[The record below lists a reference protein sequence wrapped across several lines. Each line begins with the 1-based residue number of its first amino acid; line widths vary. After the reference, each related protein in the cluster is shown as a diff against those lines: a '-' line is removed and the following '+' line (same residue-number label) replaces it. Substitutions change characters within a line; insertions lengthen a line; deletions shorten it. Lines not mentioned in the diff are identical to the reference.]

1 MHGDEYEIPLSATPS
16 TTRSTN
22 WKSESQLVASQTDLS
37 ADIPEEV
44 PVNPYDHSLL
54 EFIYNEMHAA
64 RFINL
69 APLSLLSNMLPL
81 YFQGA
86 PYCRTSARSNLT
98 ELSK

>member
-1 MHGDEYEIPLSATPS
+1 MISDGHEIPPSAIPS
-16 TTRSTN
+16 TTKSTN
-22 WKSESQLVASQTDLS
+22 WKPGSASVSSQTDLS
-37 ADIPEEV
+37 VDIPEEV
-44 PVNPYDHSLL
+44 PINPYDHSLL

-86 PYCRTSARSNLT
+86 PRSIPLGWQRRR
-98 ELSK
+98 